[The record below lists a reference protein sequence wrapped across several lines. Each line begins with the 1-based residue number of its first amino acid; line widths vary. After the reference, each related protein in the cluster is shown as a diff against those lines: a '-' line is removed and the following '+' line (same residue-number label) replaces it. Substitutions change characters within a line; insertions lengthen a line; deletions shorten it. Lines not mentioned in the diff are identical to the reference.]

1 MNDCKTKY
9 EEILKKNKIFS
20 FEDINIICSNNYSS
34 CENVYDDSD
43 VCCKSLKKANKDKY
57 YIHTYNRDWV
67 PELLKTNTELN
78 DELINYMFNLEE
90 KNNCCNC
97 IAIVLYAKNNIE
109 KLYDYL
115 YSIKKSLDNV
125 SNILND
131 FIVRFYLDESVFKTI
146 YSEYSKYKE
155 QNLFYNNGELINKET
170 DDINLKYL
178 TKSFEMLK
186 YIINHE
192 QSEIYIYFCKNIIE
206 TNNLEKVRSFRF
218 LPLIEEDVNIIIVR
232 EADGFV
238 SYTDC
243 HNIRIFSKNEEH
255 KILMTY
261 DLVKNF
267 YLDKKNNHYSS
278 WLNSYDLIDD
288 IYMFCKTDNSIIF
301 KYIINNLNNEKLKYN
316 EHFNEL
322 EANKNNEEYKRNLL
336 DKINYSD
343 YFLNKDKYSKRFKID
358 ILAGI
363 FASKVMF
370 NRTYYIEINKL
381 IKNSIIEYSEY
392 DELNKYITQSIAFI
406 TSKYKISKDDVLE
419 LLKIGYDEILLFKL
433 YYPLIT
439 TETSKINNLI
449 VLIKDTTNKMLYL
462 KLNDETKFQDKQ
474 NDIFNINTNDFFSRD
489 EFDDYFNE
497 YYSDMIFSKDFKIKE
512 NSAYNNNNYLGY
524 NIELLNKTFKYSIV
538 YDKYYSLI
546 YPENTILTGGNK
558 NIYFNKYLKYKKK
571 YLKLKEK

>member
-1 MNDCKTKY
+1 
-9 EEILKKNKIFS
+9 
-20 FEDINIICSNNYSS
+20 
-34 CENVYDDSD
+34 
-43 VCCKSLKKANKDKY
+43 
-57 YIHTYNRDWV
+57 
-67 PELLKTNTELN
+67 
-78 DELINYMFNLEE
+78 
-90 KNNCCNC
+90 
-97 IAIVLYAKNNIE
+97 
-109 KLYDYL
+109 
-115 YSIKKSLDNV
+115 
-125 SNILND
+125 
-131 FIVRFYLDESVFKTI
+131 
-146 YSEYSKYKE
+146 
-155 QNLFYNNGELINKET
+155 
-170 DDINLKYL
+170 
-178 TKSFEMLK
+178 MLK

-218 LPLIEEDVNIIIVR
+218 LPLIEEDVNIIVVR

-238 SYTDC
+238 SYSDC

-267 YLDKKNNHYSS
+267 YLDIKNNHYSF

-322 EANKNNEEYKRNLL
+322 EDNKNNEEYKKNLL

-343 YFLNKDKYSKRFKID
+343 YFLNKDKYSERFKID

-392 DELNKYITQSIAFI
+392 EENNKYITQSIAFI
-406 TSKYKISKDDVLE
+406 TSQYRISKDDVLE

-439 TETSKINNLI
+439 TETSKINNLL
-449 VLIKDTTNKMLYL
+449 VLINNTMNKMRFLE
-462 KLNDETKFQDKQ
+462 LNDNENKTKFQDKK
-474 NDIFNINTNDFFSRD
+474 NNIFNINITDFESRD
-489 EFDDYFNE
+489 KFDDYFSD
-497 YYSDMIFSKDFKIKE
+497 YYNDMIFSKDFEIKE

-524 NIELLNKTFKYSIV
+524 NIELLNKEFLNSIV
-538 YDKYYSLI
+538 YDKYYSLIYPEKTILTDFNSRDKFGDSNYYFSKDSNNYFSKDLKIKKNSIDYDKYYSIYQENKENSI